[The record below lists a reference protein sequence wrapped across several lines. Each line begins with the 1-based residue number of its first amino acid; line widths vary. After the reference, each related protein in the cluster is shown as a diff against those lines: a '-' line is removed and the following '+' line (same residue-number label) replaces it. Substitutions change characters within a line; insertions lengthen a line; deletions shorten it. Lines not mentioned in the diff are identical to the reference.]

1 VHLDEDDETALGVR
15 MPKERGGGQGRCQ
28 GGGGDNEDEGEV
40 SGATL
45 SFICDNER
53 TWLRIALLV
62 KFFAQTDNMSPMR
75 GPRWVH
81 CRVWGLGLFAQTEQ
95 ASFR

>member
-15 MPKERGGGQGRCQ
+15 MPKEMGGGQGSREDRR
-28 GGGGDNEDEGEV
+28 GGEEDEGEV

-75 GPRWVH
+75 GPRLVH
-81 CRVWGLGLFAQTEQ
+81 SKV
-95 ASFR
+95 